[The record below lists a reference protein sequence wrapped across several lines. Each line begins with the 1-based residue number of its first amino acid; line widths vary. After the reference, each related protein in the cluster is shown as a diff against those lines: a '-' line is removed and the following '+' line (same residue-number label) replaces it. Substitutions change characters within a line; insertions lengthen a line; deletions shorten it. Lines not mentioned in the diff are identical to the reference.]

1 MNQTYHFITS
11 SVPLP
16 LLMFR
21 YVRTAWTPSTCH
33 PGGFW
38 DGGCEDYAEGL
49 GEEYVH
55 QEALQIDQEI
65 CLRIGSDK
73 SDFCPVDLLSWSNRS
88 RALSNRSRAW
98 SNRSRAWSNR
108 SRAWSI
114 LSRTWSNR
122 LRTLSNRSSTSSNR
136 SNTSSNRSSTSS
148 NRSSTWSIR
157 SSTWSNRSSTWSIIS
172 RTWSNRPSIS
182 SYRSRTWSN
191 ISNTSSNRSRNWS
204 NRSTTCCS
212 KINVKLSNIK
222 TFGKPIYIFQC
233 LKRLNSMW
241 IQQNI
246 GYEVVIDVFYKL
258 FESMV

>member
-1 MNQTYHFITS
+1 MNQTYHFITT

-73 SDFCPVDLLSWSNRS
+73 SDFCPVDLLSWSNRL
-88 RALSNRSRAW
+88 RAL

-182 SYRSRTWSN
+182 S
-191 ISNTSSNRSRNWS
+191 NRSRNWS